1 MFNVSSFILNHL
13 PSDSQHRRQNN
24 RPDDATAGL
33 RILARMIAQAYLR
46 NSLFKGKAG
55 NKRRERKNK

>member
-1 MFNVSSFILNHL
+1 MFEVSYLIVNHL
-13 PSDSQHRRQNN
+13 ASNSQHRRQNN

-46 NSLFKGKAG
+46 NSQFKGKAG
-55 NKRRERKNK
+55 NKRRERKTK